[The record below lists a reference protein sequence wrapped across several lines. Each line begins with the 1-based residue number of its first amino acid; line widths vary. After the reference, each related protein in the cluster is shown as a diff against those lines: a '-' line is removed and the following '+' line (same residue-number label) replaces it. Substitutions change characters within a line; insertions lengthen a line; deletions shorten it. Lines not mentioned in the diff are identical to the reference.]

1 MIVFLSSAESEIL
14 AVHNALSLLPPE
26 FGSVRCE
33 NTNNLG
39 TLEELKAFLASLPV
53 SEKMVVVVRVLGGT
67 RYFDEGLRFMRAAAQ
82 HRGAPMLALPGH
94 DEPDP
99 QLSEFTSAPPELVR
113 LSLSYW
119 ANGGVQ
125 NIREWICTLSDGLL
139 GTAFGAAAPCALPLD
154 GLYIPKRVPED
165 VPGPRIGILFYRAHW
180 LGGDTGYI
188 DSLCEA
194 VAEAGGAPVPVFCYR
209 LKGEGGL
216 STLLQRYFVKDGRP
230 VIDVLIS
237 TLSFSASTGAPEC
250 PEVAAMAV
258 LGVPILQA
266 VSSGRSRWDWDES
279 PAGLSPR
286 EVAMNVAIPEFD
298 GRVISVPFCFREVME
313 EASPIGCSITR
324 YVADPGRTRMVAR
337 LALRFA
343 RLRRVP
349 NSDKRIALILSNY
362 PTKNSRIGNA
372 VGLDSLASLVEILIA
387 LKTAGYSVGDVPE
400 DGDALVRQLIDS
412 GASWDDEQAA
422 AQTTGMFLSGD
433 EYKIWFSGLP
443 GEARDKIHGAWGE
456 PPGDKFCLD
465 GALDVR
471 GIRLGNVFIG
481 VQPPRGFGDNP
492 IAIYHSPDLPP
503 THHYLGFY
511 LWLREVFRADAVV
524 HMGKHGNLEWLPG
537 KSLGL
542 SERCFPEL
550 ALDDLPLFYP
560 FVVNDPGEGT
570 QAKRRAHAVIVD
582 HLIPPM
588 TTADGYGDLSKL
600 ETWMDEYAQM
610 EALDPQKLPWIKQ
623 RIWELVEKANLTSDL
638 HVDAPPEDF
647 GEFLMH
653 MDGYLCE
660 IKDSLIRGGL
670 HTFGRAPEGEALLDL
685 ILSLTRPRG
694 RAAPLREAM
703 AVSLGLEPEALAL
716 APGIP
721 IARPLPSSL
730 SELRPDQP
738 LRTWG
743 DVTRALHD
751 VSKLCL
757 SELARRDFDPAA
769 VPEACGRYGG
779 HPELQKALEE
789 VCRRLVP
796 GLRRTSEEIDHLLLG
811 LAGGYVPPGPSG
823 SPTRGASDVLPTG
836 RNFYSID
843 IQAVPSRAA
852 WEVGR
857 GLAARLLERY
867 VKETGGFPETAGMI
881 VWGTSTMRTKGDDIA
896 EILCLL
902 GVRPVWD
909 EATHR
914 VSGLALIPLDELK
927 RPRIDVTVRIS
938 GFFRD
943 AFPQV
948 VAMLDRAV
956 RLTASQDEPEDM
968 NFVRKHWLAE
978 RRSESFSP
986 SSPQDEDP
994 ALLRVFGS
1002 KPGSYGAGILQA
1014 IDERNWET
1022 DEDLSKIYL
1031 AWGGFAYTEKTYGR
1045 PSQREFGERLKT
1057 VSVAVQNQDN
1067 REHDIFDSDDYLQFH
1082 GGMIASIRAL
1092 SGKAPLAYF
1101 GDSSR
1106 PDDPKVR
1113 SLSEEARR
1121 VFRARV
1127 VNPKWAE
1134 GMRRHGYKGAFEMA
1148 ATVDYLFGYDATA
1161 HVVEDWMYEGV
1172 VESYVL
1178 DEKNRA
1184 FLSESNPWA
1193 LKGMA
1198 ERLLEAAQ
1206 RGLWENP
1213 PEPMLESLRRTVLEV
1228 EGDLEGSTLERP
1240 RAVAGEKS

>member
-14 AVHNALSLLPPE
+14 AVHNALSLLPPG
-26 FGSVRCE
+26 FGKVRCE

-39 TLEELKAFLASLPV
+39 SLQALEAFWTSLPAD
-53 SEKMVVVVRVLGGT
+53 EKMVLAVRVLGGT
-67 RYFDEGLRFMRAAAQ
+67 RYFDEGLRFLRAAAKA
-82 HRGAPMLALPGH
+82 RGVAMLALPHH

-99 QLSEFTSAPPELVR
+99 ELSEFTTVPPEIVR
-113 LSLSYW
+113 LSLAYW
-119 ANGGVQ
+119 ANGDVQ
-125 NIREWICTLSDGLL
+125 NVKEWLCALSDGLL
-139 GTAFGAAAPCALPLD
+139 GTSRGAAAPQALPLD
-154 GLYIPKRVPED
+154 GRYALKRVPPD
-165 VPGPRIGILFYRAHW
+165 TSGPRIGILFYRAHW
-180 LGGDTGYI
+180 LVGDTGYV

-194 VAEAGGAPVPVFCYR
+194 VAAAGGSPVPVFCYR
-209 LKGEGGL
+209 LKGDSGL
-216 STLLQRYFVKDGRP
+216 SSLVQKYFIADGRP
-230 VIDVLIS
+230 VVDALICA
-237 TLSFSASTGAPEC
+237 LSFAASTGAADC
-250 PEVAAMAV
+250 PEVAAMAS

-266 VSSGRSRWDWDES
+266 VSSTRSRRAWDES

-298 GRVISVPFCFREVME
+298 GRIITVPFCFREIMD
-313 EASPIGCSITR
+313 EASPLACSITR
-324 YVADPGRTRMVAR
+324 YVADPGRTRVVAR
-337 LALRFA
+337 LAVRFA

-349 NSDKRIALILSNY
+349 NSEKRVALILSNY

-372 VGLDSLASLVEILIA
+372 VGLDSLASLVQVLKA
-387 LKTAGYSVGDVPE
+387 LKADGYQVGEFPE
-400 DGDALVRQLIDS
+400 DGDALVRQLIES
-412 GASWDDEQAA
+412 GASWDNENVSAR
-422 AQTTGMFLSGD
+422 TTGMFLSGD
-433 EYKIWFSGLP
+433 DYKAWFSGLP
-443 GEARDKIHGAWGE
+443 PKAREKIGATWGEA
-456 PPGDKFCLD
+456 PGDKFCLD

-511 LWLREVFRADAVV
+511 LWLREIFRADAVV

-542 SERCFPEL
+542 SENCFPEL
-550 ALDDLPLFYP
+550 ALAELPLFYP

-588 TTADGYGDLSKL
+588 TTADSYGDLSRL
-600 ETWMDEYAQM
+600 ETWMDEYSQM
-610 EALDPQKLPWIKQ
+610 EALDPKKLPWIKQ

-638 HVDAPPEDF
+638 NVDAPPEDF
-647 GEFLMH
+647 GGFLQH
-653 MDGYLCE
+653 IDGYLCE

-670 HTFGRAPEGEALLDL
+670 HTFGKAPENEALLDL
-685 ILSLTRPRG
+685 ILALTRLRG
-694 RAAPLREAM
+694 RAAPMREAV
-703 AVSLGLEPEALAL
+703 AVSLGMDPQLLALEPG
-716 APGIP
+716 APVD
-721 IARPLPSSL
+721 RPLPAVLATL
-730 SELRPDQP
+730 SPDQP
-738 LRTWG
+738 LRAWG

-751 VSKLCL
+751 VSKLCV
-757 SELARRDFDPAA
+757 SELARGQFDPAA
-769 VPEACGRYGG
+769 SREVAGRYGG
-779 HPELQKALEE
+779 HPELERALDD
-789 VCRRLVP
+789 VCRQLVP
-796 GLRRTSEEIDHLLLG
+796 NLRRTTEEIDHLLLG

-867 VKETGGFPETAGMI
+867 VKETGSFPETVGMI
-881 VWGTSTMRTKGDDIA
+881 VWGTSTMRTKGDDVA

-909 EATHR
+909 ESTRR
-914 VSGLALIPLDELK
+914 VRGLELIPLEELK

-943 AFPQV
+943 AFPQA
-948 VAMLDRAV
+948 VALLDQAV
-956 RLTASQDEPEDM
+956 RLAARQEEPEEM
-968 NFVRKHWLAE
+968 NFVRKHWLAD
-978 RRSESFSP
+978 RRSEKFSP
-986 SSPQDEDP
+986 SSANDEDP

-1014 IDERNWET
+1014 IDERNWES

-1031 AWGGFAYTEKTYGR
+1031 TWGGYAYTEKTYGR

-1057 VSVAVQNQDN
+1057 VSLAVQNQDN

-1082 GGMIASIRAL
+1082 GGMIASVRAL

-1113 SLSEEARR
+1113 SLSEEAKR

-1127 VNPKWAE
+1127 VNPKWTE

-1148 ATVDYLFGYDATA
+1148 ATVDYMFGYDATA

-1178 DEKNRA
+1178 DETNRA
-1184 FLSESNPWA
+1184 FLSASNPWA

-1198 ERLLEAAQ
+1198 ERLLEAAL
-1206 RGLWENP
+1206 RGLWEKP
-1213 PEPMLESLRRTVLEV
+1213 SEPMLESLRRTVLEV
-1228 EGDLEGSTLERP
+1228 EGDLEGAALERP
-1240 RAVAGEKS
+1240 KAAA